1 MDDINS
7 DKLDW
12 VEIQRE
18 TFTNWINE
26 ELPSTPTHKA
36 VKDIRTDFQTG
47 LRLLA
52 LLKVLYTKSTSSTK
66 SHHEQENEF
75 EDSTVQMLVPVHE
88 NPTNEFQ
95 MRENLEM
102 CLKFMGKMKFSG
114 IYSTGEL
121 SVCIVES
128 IASYSHCTYVATATC
143 FFLPPTYFVS

>member
-1 MDDINS
+1 MDDINYINS

-26 ELPSTPTHKA
+26 ELQSPTYI
-36 VKDIRTDFQTG
+36 VKDIRADFKTG
-47 LRLLA
+47 LALLA

-75 EDSTVQMLVPVHE
+75 VDSTVQMLVPVHE
-88 NPTNEFQ
+88 HPMNDFQ
-95 MRENLEM
+95 MRENLEI
-102 CLKFMGKMKFSG
+102 CLKFMEKMKFSG

-121 SVCIVES
+121 
-128 IASYSHCTYVATATC
+128 YKRRG
-143 FFLPPTYFVS
+143 